1 MLNIEASIKDIQDII
16 NYFIKCDVNNK
27 YYESKQR
34 SSLEKLALKLDKV
47 SNQLNNENIEGM
59 KKIIEKVAEANR
71 VIAKSF
77 LRKN

>member
-1 MLNIEASIKDIQDII
+1 
-16 NYFIKCDVNNK
+16 
-27 YYESKQR
+27 YESKQR

-71 VIAKSF
+71 VIAKSS